1 MSPGR
6 AHMVELKSER
16 ELERMRAAGRLVAE
30 ALGQL
35 RDLAR
40 PGVRTRELEASFDEL
55 LRERGAEPAFK
66 GYRGYPGSICTSVN
80 EEVVHGIPGARRLA
94 EGDLLSL
101 DVGVRLDGYYGD
113 AALTVPVARVGRAA
127 RRLLATGKRAL
138 EAAIVEMQPGRRLR
152 DVSAAIERTAEREGF
167 SVVRQFVG
175 HGIGRRM
182 HEDPQVPN
190 FVDDGSE
197 FELDLVL
204 RPGLVLALEPMV
216 NAGAWEVEI
225 LGDGW
230 TVVTKD
236 RRLSVHFEHTVAVTE
251 NGPQVLTCLSD
262 R

>member
-1 MSPGR
+1 MSPGCEQ
-6 AHMVELKSER
+6 MVELKSER

-40 PGVRTRELEASFDEL
+40 PGVRTRELEAAFDEL

-113 AALTVPVARVGRAA
+113 AALTVPVAGVGPAA
-127 RRLLATGKRAL
+127 SRLLATGKRAL
-138 EAAIVEMQPGRRLR
+138 EAAIAEMQPGRRLR

-216 NAGAWEVEI
+216 NAGAWEVEV

-251 NGPQVLTCLSD
+251 NGPQVLTCLPD